1 MKLYEIDSA
10 IQAVY
15 DQIEQNEGVLPD
27 ELESALDGLQMERT
41 EKIENIIKLLKN
53 IDGDI
58 TKIDVE
64 ISLLEKKLNAA
75 KNRKQSVKN
84 FLAYAIGNGNKFKS
98 PIASCYWK
106 ESESVLCP
114 DASELPVKYV
124 REKITKEPDKVAIKE
139 ALNKGEVIQ
148 GCSIMHKSTLVVK

>member
-27 ELESALDGLQMERT
+27 ELETALNDLQMERT
-41 EKIENIIKLLKN
+41 TKISNIIKLMRN
-53 IDGDI
+53 IDADI
-58 TKIDVE
+58 TAIDVE
-64 ISLLEKKLNAA
+64 ISQLEKKLTAA

-84 FLAYAIGNGNKFKS
+84 YLAYAIGEGNKFKDA
-98 PIASCYWK
+98 IASCYWK

>member
-27 ELESALDGLQMERT
+27 ELERALDGLQMERT

-58 TKIDVE
+58 TKVEVE

-114 DASELPVKYV
+114 DVSFLPLKFV
-124 REKITKEPDKVAIKE
+124 REKVTKEPDNVAIKD
-139 ALNKGEVIQ
+139 ALNAGEVIQ

>member
-1 MKLYEIDSA
+1 M
-10 IQAVY
+10 
-15 DQIEQNEGVLPD
+15 PD
-27 ELESALDGLQMERT
+27 ELECALDGLQMERT

-58 TKIDVE
+58 TKVEVE

-75 KNRKQSVKN
+75 KNRRQSVKN

>member
-58 TKIDVE
+58 TKVEVE
-64 ISLLEKKLNAA
+64 I
-75 KNRKQSVKN
+75 
-84 FLAYAIGNGNKFKS
+84 
-98 PIASCYWK
+98 
-106 ESESVLCP
+106 
-114 DASELPVKYV
+114 
-124 REKITKEPDKVAIKE
+124 
-139 ALNKGEVIQ
+139 
-148 GCSIMHKSTLVVK
+148 

>member
-1 MKLYEIDSA
+1 MKLYEIDSS

-15 DQIEQNEGVLPD
+15 DQIEANEGVLPD

-58 TKIDVE
+58 TKIEVE
-64 ISLLEKKLNAA
+64 ISLLEKKLKAA
-75 KNRKQSVKN
+75 ENRKQSVKN
-84 FLAYAIGNGNKFKS
+84 FLAYAIGDGNKFKS

-106 ESESVLCP
+106 ETESVLCP

-124 REKITKEPDKVAIKE
+124 CEKITKKPDKVAIKD

>member
-27 ELESALDGLQMERT
+27 ELESALDGLQMERA

-64 ISLLEKKLNAA
+64 ISQLEKKLTAA

-98 PIASCYWK
+98 AIASCYWK
-106 ESESVLCP
+106 ETESVLCP

-124 REKITKEPDKVAIKE
+124 REKITKEPDKIAIKE